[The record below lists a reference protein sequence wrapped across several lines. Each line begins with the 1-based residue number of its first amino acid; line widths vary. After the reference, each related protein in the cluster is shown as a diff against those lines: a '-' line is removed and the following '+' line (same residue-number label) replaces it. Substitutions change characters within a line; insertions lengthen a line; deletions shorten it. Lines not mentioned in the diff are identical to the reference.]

1 MGSSVPKLTNSSM
14 ACHAIYANLHL
25 DAIARSAAAYINFH
39 APLDDIHE
47 HVEALLRTS
56 HAALAEMASLA
67 SMT

>member
-1 MGSSVPKLTNSSM
+1 M